1 MAVIHCRDVYRIIP
15 PRASVVCRPG
25 IACPLRRARHLCYG
39 ERFVGLHPK
48 ESIPAMNH
56 LFRLCACACLSPSIA
71 FAQPSERASD
81 LAQKYIIVDGHIDAP
96 TSIADDG
103 TDIVANKNIID
114 FSYDLARQGGLD
126 APFMSIYV
134 AADFQG
140 TGGAKA
146 RADILI
152 GLMEGVAAQHPDKF
166 VIARTV
172 KDVRSAFAA
181 GKIALP
187 LGMENGAPIEGDLQ
201 NLKHFYDRGVRYI
214 TLAHSKS
221 NHISDSSY
229 DENEKWDGLSPF
241 GFELVRAMN
250 DIGMIIDISHITD
263 AAVEDVLATTR
274 APVMATHSSLRHF
287 TPGWHRNMSD
297 DLVRKVGENGG
308 VIMINYGS
316 AFLTEAANTYSN
328 PRNEA
333 RDVAEAAMGRAMTAE
348 EGAAFNEK
356 WAEDHPYPYATL
368 DDVLDHIDRVVDL
381 AGVDHVGLGSDY
393 DGVGD
398 SLPVGLKNASTYPAL
413 IDGLIARGY
422 DEAAIE
428 KILGGN
434 ALRVWEAV
442 EDARRK
448 RKW

>member
-1 MAVIHCRDVYRIIP
+1 MN
-15 PRASVVCRPG
+15 
-25 IACPLRRARHLCYG
+25 
-39 ERFVGLHPK
+39 RFFYL
-48 ESIPAMNH
+48 S
-56 LFRLCACACLSPSIA
+56 ACALMAPTLA
-71 FAQPSERASD
+71 FSQPSDRALD
-81 LAQKYIIVDGHIDAP
+81 LANRYIIVDGHIDAP

-103 TDIVANKNIID
+103 TDIVAGKNIID
-114 FSYDLARQGGLD
+114 FSYDLAKAGGLD

-134 AADFQG
+134 SADFQK

-152 GLMEGVAAQHPDKF
+152 GLMEAVAARDPDKL
-166 VIARTV
+166 VIADSV
-172 KDVRSAFAA
+172 KDVRDAFAA

-187 LGMENGAPIEGDLQ
+187 LGMENGAPIEGDLN

-229 DENEKWDGLSPF
+229 DDNEKWDGLSPF
-241 GFELVRAMN
+241 GFELVSAMN
-250 DIGMIIDISHITD
+250 DIGMIIDISHVTD
-263 AAVEDVLATTR
+263 AAAEDVLGVTR

-287 TPGWHRNMSD
+287 TPGWQRNMSD
-297 DLVRKVGENGG
+297 DLVKKLGDNGG

-316 AFLTEAANTYSN
+316 SFLTETANTYSA
-328 PRNEA
+328 PRDAA
-333 RDVAEAAMGRAMTAE
+333 RAVAEEAMGRAMSDVENT
-348 EGAAFNEK
+348 AFNEK
-356 WAEDHPYPYATL
+356 WLEDNPYPYATL
-368 DDVLDHIDRVVDL
+368 DDVLDHIDRVVSL
-381 AGVDHVGLGSDY
+381 AGVDHVGIGSDY

-398 SLPVGLKNASTYPAL
+398 SLPVNLKNASSFPVL

-422 DEAAIE
+422 DDAAIE

-442 EDARRK
+442 EDARKR
-448 RKW
+448 RKWRN